1 MDSSIK
7 HQTINGVL
15 WRIVETGGTQ
25 IIQFVISVVLAR
37 LIMPEQFAEIAMLS
51 IFMAIASVFINS
63 GFSSA
68 LIRKI
73 DRTQADCDT
82 VFYFNIVVSIISYC
96 ILYFIAPLVAQFYEI
111 PELKTILR
119 ISSLSLVI
127 GSLAGVHRTLIQ
139 ARMEFKKLAKY
150 NVLALAISGSI
161 GIYLAYRDFQ
171 VWALVI
177 QSLVSVS
184 ISTIFI
190 FYGSTWRPKMQFSWD
205 SLKEFFNFGSKLL
218 GSSLIDTTYK
228 NIYSVVIGKFFPHSD
243 LAFYNRANSLKG
255 LSSAFPM
262 SVVQSVTYPALC
274 KLQSND
280 ELLRSSYRK
289 LIQVGAFI
297 IFPLCLG
304 LGAVSYPLINVLYTN
319 VWIYSASLLE
329 IIVFAGMWYPI
340 HAINLNLLQVKGR
353 SDLFFRLEIVQK
365 IIGVIILCVTLPFG
379 LKALCYGEILLSIL
393 CLIVNTHYT
402 SKLLNLGFIE
412 QMKDICP
419 SLILSCVMFIV
430 CKMLSTIMGNDII
443 SLITSVGAGI
453 AIYGSVSYLLKFKEL
468 KLIKELRS

>member
-1 MDSSIK
+1 
-7 HQTINGVL
+7 
-15 WRIVETGGTQ
+15 
-25 IIQFVISVVLAR
+25 
-37 LIMPEQFAEIAMLS
+37 MLS
-51 IFMAIASVFINS
+51 IFTAVASVFINS

-82 VFYFNIVVSIISYC
+82 VFYFNIVVSLLSYG
-96 ILYFIAPLVAQFYEI
+96 ILYYIAPSVARFYDI
-111 PELKTILR
+111 KELEAILR
-119 ISSLSLVI
+119 VSSLSLVI
-127 GSLAGVHRTLIQ
+127 GSMAGVHRTLFQ

-150 NVLALAISGSI
+150 NVLALLISGSV
-161 GIYLAYRDFQ
+161 GIYLAYRNYQ
-171 VWALVI
+171 VWALVV

-190 FYGSTWRPKMQFSWD
+190 FYSSPWRPTSQFSWV
-205 SLKEFFNFGSKLL
+205 SLKEFFSFGSKLL

-243 LAFYNRANSLKG
+243 LAYYNRANSLKG

-274 KLQSND
+274 KLQNND

-304 LGAVSYPLINVLYTN
+304 LGAVAYPLINVLYTT
-319 VWIYSASLLE
+319 VWIYAASLLE

-365 IIGVIILCVTLPFG
+365 MLGVIILCVTLPFG
-379 LKALCYGEILLSIL
+379 LKVMCYGEILLSIL
-393 CLIVNTHYT
+393 CLFVNTYYT
-402 SKLLNLGFIE
+402 GKLLNLGFIE
-412 QMKDICP
+412 QMKDIFP
-419 SLILSCVMFIV
+419 SFILSILMFTLCKIV
-430 CKMLSTIMGNDII
+430 STIMGNDFF
-443 SLITSVGAGI
+443 SLFTSIVIGFAT
-453 AIYGSVSYLLKFKEL
+453 YGGLAYLLKFKEL
-468 KLIKELRS
+468 ILIKNMRS

>member
-1 MDSSIK
+1 
-7 HQTINGVL
+7 
-15 WRIVETGGTQ
+15 
-25 IIQFVISVVLAR
+25 
-37 LIMPEQFAEIAMLS
+37 MLS
-51 IFMAIASVFINS
+51 IFTAVASVFINS

-82 VFYFNIVVSIISYC
+82 VFYFNIVVSLLSYG
-96 ILYFIAPLVAQFYEI
+96 ILYYIAPSVARFYDI
-111 PELKTILR
+111 KELEAILR
-119 ISSLSLVI
+119 VSSLSLVI
-127 GSLAGVHRTLIQ
+127 GSMAGVHRTLFQ

-150 NVLALAISGSI
+150 NVLALLISGSV
-161 GIYLAYRDFQ
+161 GIYLAYRNYQ
-171 VWALVI
+171 VWALVV

-190 FYGSTWRPKMQFSWD
+190 FYSSPWRPTSQFSWV
-205 SLKEFFNFGSKLL
+205 SLKEFFSFGSKLL

-243 LAFYNRANSLKG
+243 LAYYNRANSLKG

-274 KLQSND
+274 KLQNND

-304 LGAVSYPLINVLYTN
+304 LGAVAYPLINVLYTT
-319 VWIYSASLLE
+319 VWIYAASLLE

-365 IIGVIILCVTLPFG
+365 MLGVIILCVTLPFG
-379 LKALCYGEILLSIL
+379 LKVMCYGEILLSIQ
-393 CLIVNTHYT
+393 CLFVNTYYT
-402 SKLLNLGFIE
+402 GKLLNLGFIE
-412 QMKDICP
+412 QMKDIFP
-419 SLILSCVMFIV
+419 SFILSILMFTLCKIV
-430 CKMLSTIMGNDII
+430 STIMGNDFF
-443 SLITSVGAGI
+443 SLFTSIVIGFAT
-453 AIYGSVSYLLKFKEL
+453 YGGLAYLLKFKEL
-468 KLIKELRS
+468 ILIKNMRS

>member
-1 MDSSIK
+1 MNSSVK
-7 HQTINGVL
+7 HQTVNGVL

-25 IIQFVISVVLAR
+25 MIQFIISVVLAR
-37 LIMPEQFAEIAMLS
+37 LILPEQFAEIAMLS
-51 IFMAIASVFINS
+51 IFTAVASVFINS

-82 VFYFNIVVSIISYC
+82 VFYFNIVVSLLSYG
-96 ILYFIAPLVAQFYEI
+96 ILYYIAPSVARFYDI
-111 PELKTILR
+111 KELEAILR
-119 ISSLSLVI
+119 VSSLSLVI
-127 GSLAGVHRTLIQ
+127 GSMAGVHRTLFQ

-150 NVLALAISGSI
+150 NVLALLISGSV
-161 GIYLAYRDFQ
+161 GIYLAYRNYQ
-171 VWALVI
+171 VWALVV

-190 FYGSTWRPKMQFSWD
+190 FYSSPWRPTSQFSWV
-205 SLKEFFNFGSKLL
+205 SLKEFFSFGSKLL

-243 LAFYNRANSLKG
+243 LAYYNRANSLKG

-274 KLQSND
+274 KLQNND

-304 LGAVSYPLINVLYTN
+304 LGAVAYPLINVLYTT
-319 VWIYSASLLE
+319 VWIYAASLLE

-365 IIGVIILCVTLPFG
+365 MLGVIILCVTLPFG
-379 LKALCYGEILLSIL
+379 LKVMCYGEILLSIL
-393 CLIVNTHYT
+393 CLFVNTYYT
-402 SKLLNLGFIE
+402 GKLLNLGFIE
-412 QMKDICP
+412 QMKDIFP
-419 SLILSCVMFIV
+419 SFILSILMFTLCKIV
-430 CKMLSTIMGNDII
+430 STIMGNDFF
-443 SLITSVGAGI
+443 SLFTSIVIGFAT
-453 AIYGSVSYLLKFKEL
+453 YGGLAYLLKFKEL
-468 KLIKELRS
+468 ILIKNMRS

>member
-1 MDSSIK
+1 M
-7 HQTINGVL
+7 
-15 WRIVETGGTQ
+15 
-25 IIQFVISVVLAR
+25 IQFIISVVLAR
-37 LIMPEQFAEIAMLS
+37 LILPEQFAEIAMLS
-51 IFMAIASVFINS
+51 IFTAVASVFINS

-82 VFYFNIVVSIISYC
+82 VFYFNIVVSLLSYG
-96 ILYFIAPLVAQFYEI
+96 ILYYIAPSVARFYDI
-111 PELKTILR
+111 KELEAILR
-119 ISSLSLVI
+119 VSSLSLVI
-127 GSLAGVHRTLIQ
+127 GSMAGVHRTLFQ

-150 NVLALAISGSI
+150 NVLALLISGSV
-161 GIYLAYRDFQ
+161 GIYLAYRNYQ
-171 VWALVI
+171 VWALVV

-190 FYGSTWRPKMQFSWD
+190 FYSSPWRPTSQFSWV
-205 SLKEFFNFGSKLL
+205 SLKEFFSFGSKLL

-243 LAFYNRANSLKG
+243 LAYYNRANSLKG

-274 KLQSND
+274 KLQNND

-304 LGAVSYPLINVLYTN
+304 LGAVAYPLINVLYTT
-319 VWIYSASLLE
+319 VWIYAASLLE

-365 IIGVIILCVTLPFG
+365 MLGVIILCVTLPFG
-379 LKALCYGEILLSIL
+379 LKVMCYGEILLSIL
-393 CLIVNTHYT
+393 CLFVNTYYT
-402 SKLLNLGFIE
+402 GKLLNLGFIE
-412 QMKDICP
+412 QMKDIFP
-419 SLILSCVMFIV
+419 SFILSILMFTLCKIV
-430 CKMLSTIMGNDII
+430 STIMGNDFF
-443 SLITSVGAGI
+443 SLFTSIVIGFAT
-453 AIYGSVSYLLKFKEL
+453 YGGLAYLLKFKEL
-468 KLIKELRS
+468 ILIKNMRS